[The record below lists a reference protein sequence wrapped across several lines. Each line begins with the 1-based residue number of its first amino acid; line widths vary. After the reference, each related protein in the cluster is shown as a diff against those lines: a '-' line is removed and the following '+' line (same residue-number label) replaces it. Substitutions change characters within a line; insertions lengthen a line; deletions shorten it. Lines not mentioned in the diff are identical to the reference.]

1 MKGAFC
7 DSTGYWQAIFQ
18 EREEGSQKEF
28 WLLYLKKNEHIKKGP
43 ETNSKSREEKG
54 RLESSRLES

>member
-7 DSTGYWQAIFQ
+7 DSSGYWQAIFQ

-28 WLLYLKKNEHIKKGP
+28 WLLYLEKKTSILKRDRKP
-43 ETNSKSREEKG
+43 IQSQEKRRG
-54 RLESSRLES
+54 D

>member
-7 DSTGYWQAIFQ
+7 DSSGYWQAIFQ

-28 WLLYLKKNEHIKKGP
+28 WLLYL
-43 ETNSKSREEKG
+43 EKTSILKRDRKPIQSQEKRRG
-54 RLESSRLES
+54 D